1 MLRSVAEFPVSK
13 DLTGVRSWH
22 GLVNQV
28 GGFHADH
35 TIMDSLR
42 LMTEWTDEHSKAF
55 MDSRRKILKAVE
67 DDIRTFSVKRET
79 CLATDWS
86 RTGMGFRLL

>member
-13 DLTGVRSWH
+13 DLTGVWS
-22 GLVNQV
+22 
-28 GGFHADH
+28 
-35 TIMDSLR
+35 
-42 LMTEWTDEHSKAF
+42 WTDEHSKAF

-86 RTGMGFRLL
+86 RTGMGFRLLR